1 MKINDLS
8 YWLALSFIPGVG
20 SVIYKRL
27 IEHFRSPAMVFGSS
41 IEELKKIEGIGER
54 LARDILSYDWKEKV
68 KKELSRLEK
77 EKENVKVITLLD
89 DLYPSNLKKIYDP
102 PPFLYMRG
110 EIKKED
116 DRAIAIVGSRKA
128 TTYGRLMAER
138 LSKDLASQG
147 ITIVSGMARGIDTFS
162 HQGAI
167 SARGR
172 TIAVL
177 GCGIDIVYPSE
188 NKGLRDKIIESGAVL
203 TEFPFSTPPE
213 GGNFPSRN
221 RIISGLSL
229 GVVIIEATSDS
240 GSLITASSA
249 LDQGREVFAVPG
261 NITSKLS
268 QGTNK
273 LIKKGAKLVEDV
285 DDILEEILPQ
295 IEKERKRPGA
305 SRSQRDLRPELT
317 PEEETIYNL
326 LSFEPK
332 HIDIISRES
341 RLPPNKILSLLLG
354 MEIKGAIRQLPG
366 KSFVII

>member
-1 MKINDLS
+1 MVDMYNLK
-8 YWLALSFIPGVG
+8 YWLALSFVPGVG
-20 SVIYKRL
+20 PVLYKRL
-27 IEHFRSPAMVFGSS
+27 IEHFHLPVRVFSSS
-41 IEELKKIEGIGER
+41 IEELKRIEGIGEK
-54 LARDILSYDWKEKV
+54 LAKDILMADLREKV
-68 KKELSRLEK
+68 EIELSRI

-89 DLYPSNLKKIYDP
+89 DLYPENLKRIYDP
-102 PPFLYMRG
+102 PPFLYMKG

-116 DRAIAIVGSRKA
+116 NRAIAIVGSRKA

-147 ITIVSGMARGIDTFS
+147 ITVVSGMARGIDTFS
-162 HQGAI
+162 HQGAL
-167 SARGR
+167 SVEGR

-188 NKGLRDKIIESGAVL
+188 NIGLRDKIIKSGAVF

-240 GSLITASSA
+240 GSLITASAA

-261 NITSKLS
+261 NITSRLS

-285 DDILEEILPQ
+285 DDIFEEILPQ
-295 IEKERKRPGA
+295 IEKKRKKREARKPV
-305 SRSQRDLRPELT
+305 LT
-317 PEEETIYNL
+317 TEEEVIYSL
-326 LSFEPK
+326 LSDEPK
-332 HIDIISRES
+332 HIDTINRES
-341 RLPPNKILSLLLG
+341 RLTSNKVLSLLLC
-354 MEIKGAIRQLPG
+354 MEIKGAVRQLPG
-366 KSFVII
+366 KSFVVT